1 MVMLV
6 YQRVIQVSKLWEL
19 MHGTFGQD
27 HGFLSWRSQKGV
39 TIWRLVPTHPVS
51 ADTHIAS
58 KTVNSSSADGS
69 SSSFISA
76 AVFPLRL
83 FKIGPN
89 EIHILFVLT
98 SEAEVHRYPEHR
110 ILLHFQPLW
119 QLETINMSSYSSIVQ
134 PIPYVPC
141 RQYLTYI
148 YIWTVYYY
156 VFKYFPTVTPR

>member
-1 MVMLV
+1 
-6 YQRVIQVSKLWEL
+6 

-39 TIWRLVPTHPVS
+39 TIC
-51 ADTHIAS
+51 
-58 KTVNSSSADGS
+58 SADGS

-110 ILLHFQPLW
+110 ILRHFQPLW

-134 PIPYVPC
+134 AIPYDNPC
-141 RQYLTYI
+141 RQYLIYI
-148 YIWTVYYY
+148 YVYMNCILLCI
-156 VFKYFPTVTPR
+156 